1 MNIAKI
7 FAAGMV
13 LAGCT
18 IDIETYKPLD
28 VQPARELD
36 VLVVIDDSTDRAKYD
51 VMAQQ
56 LDVLQSQLASID
68 GQLPSLHVGVV
79 TTDLGT
85 SSTDDAVPLRPTVM
99 GCLGMGKEAKL
110 QEFMSTITDGY
121 LSDERDASGGRAK
134 NYTGDLAT
142 ELAKLT
148 NPNMPPAGCEIE
160 QPLEAMRRALD
171 PATNPGFL
179 RDSALL
185 HVVFLTNEDDCSMKT
200 GALLEPLDTTL
211 GPLASF
217 RCTREGVIC
226 DPDDPARPGRHDNCR
241 PREDSRFVAPVGQ
254 YIDFLAD
261 LKADRKDVT
270 VTAVGGSRA
279 DFIVRDFGQP
289 VLNPSC
295 SGPGGLAY
303 PAVRIG
309 AVVDAFG
316 GTIVDSCAQTNAY
329 AQIAAPVVNRQRSC
343 FPALAAAEMDDCSV
357 TEIAG
362 EVETDFAR
370 CNENDA
376 GPCWYAYAD
385 VAACP
390 AGENLGS
397 RSSAGAPPH
406 RRARGSKRAALSAS
420 YGRSDLGR
428 SAPFPHS

>member
-1 MNIAKI
+1 MEFQVNIAKL
-7 FAAGMV
+7 FVTAA
-13 LAGCT
+13 LAAGCT
-18 IDIETYKPLD
+18 HDIESYKPLE

-36 VLVVIDDSTDRAKYD
+36 ILFVIDDSDDRARYD

-56 LDVLQSQLASID
+56 IDTLRSQLASID

-85 SSTDDAVPLRPTVM
+85 SSTDDPTPLRPVIM
-99 GCLGMGKEAKL
+99 NCLDSGKQAKL
-110 QEFMSTITDGY
+110 QKFESTITDSY

-134 NYTGDLAT
+134 NYTGELAT

-148 NPNMPPAGCEIE
+148 NPDMPPAGCEIE

-179 RDSALL
+179 RETALL
-185 HVVFLTNEDDCSMKT
+185 HVVFLTNEDDCSLKRN
-200 GALLEPLDTTL
+200 ALLEPLDASL
-211 GPLASF
+211 GPLTSF

-241 PREDSRFVAPVGQ
+241 PREDSQFVAPVGQ

-261 LKADRKDVT
+261 LKADRRDVT
-270 VTAVGGSRA
+270 VSAVGGSRT

-289 VLNPSC
+289 LLNPVC

-316 GTIVDSCAQTNAY
+316 GSIVDSCTQTNAY
-329 AQIAAPVVNRQRSC
+329 AQLATPVVDRQRTC
-343 FPALAAAEMDDCSV
+343 FPALAKAEMDDCTV
-357 TEIAG
+357 IEIAG
-362 EVETDFAR
+362 DTETDFAK
-370 CNENDA
+370 CNDGDA
-376 GPCWYAYAD
+376 GPCWFAYEDA
-385 VAACP
+385 AACP
-390 AGENLGS
+390 S
-397 RSSAGAPPH
+397 GANIGI
-406 RRARGSKRAALSAS
+406 AIKRGSGAAPAN
-420 YGRSDLGR
+420 GRIEAR
-428 SAPFPHS
+428 CFVR

>member
-1 MNIAKI
+1 MNAAKI
-7 FAAGMV
+7 FTVGML

-18 IDIETYKPLD
+18 HDIESYKPLD

-36 VLVVIDDSTDRAKYD
+36 LLFVIDDSEDRARYD
-51 VMAQQ
+51 QMAQQ
-56 LDVLQSQLASID
+56 IDVLQSQLASVD

-85 SSTDDAVPLRPTVM
+85 SSTDDDVPLRPTVM
-99 GCLGMGKEAKL
+99 GCFGNGKEAKL
-110 QEFMSTITDGY
+110 QKFTSTIADGY
-121 LSDERDASGGRAK
+121 LADERDEAGGRVK
-134 NYTGDLAT
+134 NYSGDLAA

-148 NPNMPPAGCEIE
+148 NPDMPPAGCEIE

-179 RDSALL
+179 RDGALL

-200 GALLEPLDTTL
+200 GALLEPLDVTL
-211 GPLASF
+211 GPLTSF

-254 YIDFLAD
+254 YAEFLAN
-261 LKADRKDVT
+261 LKPDRRDVT
-270 VTAVGGSRA
+270 VSAVAGSRT

-309 AVVDAFG
+309 AIVDQFG
-316 GTIVDSCAQTNAY
+316 GTIIDSCTQADAY
-329 AQIAAPVVNRQRSC
+329 GQISAPIVDRQRSC
-343 FPALAAAEMDDCSV
+343 FPALAMSEMDDCSV
-357 TEIAG
+357 TELAG
-362 EVETDFAR
+362 EAETELAE
-370 CNENDA
+370 CGENDV
-376 GPCWYAYAD
+376 GPCWYAYVDA
-385 VAACP
+385 AACP
-390 AGENLGS
+390 SGANLGIAIKRGAS
-397 RSSAGAPPH
+397 PAPPNG
-406 RRARGSKRAALSAS
+406 RIEARCFVR
-420 YGRSDLGR
+420 
-428 SAPFPHS
+428 

>member
-1 MNIAKI
+1 MEPEMSIAKI
-7 FAAGMV
+7 FVVGMTLV
-13 LAGCT
+13 GCT
-18 IDIETYKPLD
+18 HDIETYKPLD
-28 VQPARELD
+28 VQRARALD
-36 VLVVIDDSTDRAKYD
+36 VLFVIDDSPDRAKYD

-56 LDVLQSQLASID
+56 IDVLQSQLASVD

-85 SSTDDAVPLRPTVM
+85 SSTDDAAPLRPTVM
-99 GCLGMGKEAKL
+99 GCLGAGKEAKL
-110 QEFMSTITDGY
+110 QTFTSTITDGY
-121 LSDERDASGGRAK
+121 LSDERDASGGRSK
-134 NYTGDLAT
+134 NYTGDLAV

-148 NPNMPPAGCEIE
+148 NPDMPPAGCEIE

-179 RDSALL
+179 RDGALL
-185 HVVFLTNEDDCSMKT
+185 HVVFLTNEDDCSLKT

-211 GPLASF
+211 GPLSSF

-254 YIDFLAD
+254 YIDFLAN
-261 LKADRKDVT
+261 LKADRADVT
-270 VTAVGGSRA
+270 VSAVGGSRT

-316 GTIVDSCAQTNAY
+316 GTIADSCTQTDAY
-329 AQIAAPVVNRQRSC
+329 AQITAPVVNRQRSC
-343 FPALAAAEMDDCSV
+343 FPSLAAAEMDDCTV

-362 EVETDFAR
+362 DAETDFAQ
-370 CNENDA
+370 CGEGDA
-376 GPCWYAYAD
+376 GPCWFAYTDA
-385 VAACP
+385 AACP
-390 AGENLGS
+390 SGANLGI
-397 RSSAGAPPH
+397 AIK
-406 RRARGSKRAALSAS
+406 RGSTT
-420 YGRSDLGR
+420 
-428 SAPFPHS
+428 APADSRIEARCFVR

>member
-1 MNIAKI
+1 MNAKM
-7 FAAGMV
+7 FLAGLV

-18 IDIETYKPLD
+18 HDIETYKPLD
-28 VQPARELD
+28 VQKARDLD
-36 VLVVIDDSTDRAKYD
+36 ILFVIDDSTDRATYD

-56 LDVLQSQLASID
+56 IDVLQSQLSSVD

-85 SSTDDAVPLRPTVM
+85 SSTDDDAPLRPTVM
-99 GCLGMGKEAKL
+99 GCLGYGKEAKL
-110 QEFMSTITDGY
+110 QKFTSTITDPY
-121 LSDERDASGGRAK
+121 LSVDRTGAK
-134 NYTGDLAT
+134 NFTGDLAA

-148 NPNMPPAGCEIE
+148 NPDMPPAGCEIE

-179 RDSALL
+179 RDGALL
-185 HVVFLTNEDDCSMKT
+185 SVVFLTNEDDCSLKT
-200 GALLEPLDTTL
+200 GALLEPLDASL

-241 PREDSRFVAPVGQ
+241 PREDSQFVAPVGP
-254 YIDFLAD
+254 YIDFLAG
-261 LKADRKDVT
+261 LKADRRDVS
-270 VTAVGGSRA
+270 VSAVGGSRT

-289 VLNPSC
+289 LLNPSC

-316 GTIVDSCAQTNAY
+316 GTLVDSCTQADAY
-329 AQIAAPVVNRQRSC
+329 QQIATPVVNRQRSC
-343 FPALAAAEMDDCSV
+343 FPSLAMSEMDDCSV

-362 EVETDFAR
+362 DTETDFER
-370 CNENDA
+370 CPDGDVGDVGA
-376 GPCWYAYAD
+376 GPCWYAYTDAT
-385 VAACP
+385 ACP
-390 AGENLGS
+390 S
-397 RSSAGAPPH
+397 GANIGIAI
-406 RRARGSKRAALSAS
+406 RRGSAAAPAD
-420 YGRSDLGR
+420 GRIEAR
-428 SAPFPHS
+428 CFVR